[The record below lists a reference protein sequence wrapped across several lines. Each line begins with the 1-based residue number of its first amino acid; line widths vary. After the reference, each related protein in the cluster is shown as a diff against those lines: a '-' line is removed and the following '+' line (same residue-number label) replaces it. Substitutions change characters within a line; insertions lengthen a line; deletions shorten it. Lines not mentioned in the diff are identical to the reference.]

1 LAIKESGVDSS
12 STELNFF
19 GGGTVIE
26 GTIRANNS
34 VRVDGRIKGKLICKN
49 TLTVG
54 VNGEIEG
61 DVEAKNAIIGGK
73 IKGKIKVAEKLVLEA
88 KSILIGDLKASKLL
102 IDEGAVFEGTSDM
115 GKKEPAEAEVKPMN
129 NINKPT

>member
-1 LAIKESGVDSS
+1 MAIKENGVASS
-12 STELNFF
+12 STELNFL
-19 GGGTVIE
+19 GGGTVVE
-26 GTIRANNS
+26 GTVRANNS
-34 VRVDGRIKGKLICKN
+34 VRVDGKIKGKLICKN
-49 TLTVG
+49 TLTIG

-61 DVEAKNAIIGGK
+61 DVEAKNAIVGGK

-115 GKKEPAEAEVKPMN
+115 GKKEPSEAEVKPMN

>member
-1 LAIKESGVDSS
+1 MALKENAPESA

-19 GGGTVIE
+19 GAGTVVD

-34 VRVDGRIKGKLICKN
+34 VRIDGRVKGKLICKN

-61 DVEAKNAIIGGK
+61 EVEAKNAIIGGK
-73 IKGKIKVAEKLVLEA
+73 IIGKIKVSEKLVLES
-88 KSILIGDLKASKLL
+88 KSVLIGDLKASKLL
-102 IDEGAVFEGTSDM
+102 IDEGAVFEGNSDM
-115 GKKEPAEAEVKPMN
+115 GKKEQTTAEIKTTVP
-129 NINKPT
+129 INKTD

>member
-1 LAIKESGVDSS
+1 MAIKESGVDSS